1 MYEAKYFLIYGPTF
15 TYTTSRIFPGQ
26 STSTKKVSKV
36 KLFARY
42 DDLNS
47 KKLDGESEPWQ
58 IAKDGQLML
67 AGVEY
72 SPVKGVK
79 ITPNVRLWNP
89 DANGAENTTF
99 LYLSAEL
106 KF

>member
-1 MYEAKYFLIYGPTF
+1 MYGTSFYATYKAK
-15 TYTTSRIFPGQ
+15 
-26 STSTKKVSKV
+26 KNV

-58 IAKDGQLML
+58 IVKDGQLML

-72 SPVKGVK
+72 SPVKGIK
-79 ITPNVRLWNP
+79 ITPNVRFWNP
-89 DANGAENTTF
+89 DMTGSENETY